1 MVIII
6 RVAVP
11 CLIHYQVFFSK
22 ISHVKIS
29 LKFRRGTVIIGRFLW
44 SNGLGTGPVLM

>member
-6 RVAVP
+6 RVAVL
-11 CLIHYQVFFSK
+11 CLIHYQVFSK
-22 ISHVKIS
+22 ISHLKIS
-29 LKFRRGTVIIGRFLW
+29 LKFRRRSVIIGRFLW